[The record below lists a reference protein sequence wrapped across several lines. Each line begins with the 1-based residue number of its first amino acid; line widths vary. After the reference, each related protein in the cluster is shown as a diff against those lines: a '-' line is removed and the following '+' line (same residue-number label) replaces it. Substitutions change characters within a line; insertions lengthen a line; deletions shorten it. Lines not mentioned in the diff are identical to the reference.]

1 MNADRN
7 AQRAA
12 DFPGRYPHN
21 QHRTSRIR
29 GGSILRADSGILLS
43 MLRRCTA
50 HLLLGVLSAGAVEL
64 SSSIESAA
72 QVIQSGPSSCPGVAL
87 TFDLCP
93 VRKGSGYDQP
103 LMDYLITHR
112 IPATFFMSGKW
123 MAKHQEQ
130 VDHLLGMGFFEVG
143 THGDVHAHL
152 PMQDAGEQRAEIVGP
167 VKMLREHYAHEATLF
182 RPPYG
187 EYNDVTVTVVKSLGL
202 RFIQWNIES
211 GDPDPTL
218 LAEQILTRVA
228 KRAKPGSIVV
238 FHANGKGKQTRQV
251 IERLTTDILPQK
263 GLRPMTVSELL
274 NCNPRTH
281 D

>member
-1 MNADRN
+1 MRRHDLLRLL
-7 AQRAA
+7 
-12 DFPGRYPHN
+12 PG
-21 QHRTSRIR
+21 
-29 GGSILRADSGILLS
+29 
-43 MLRRCTA
+43 
-50 HLLLGVLSAGAVEL
+50 LLLAATFSPFLPTDGL
-64 SSSIESAA
+64 A
-72 QVIQSGPSSCPGVAL
+72 QVIKAGQPTCPGVAL

-103 LMDYLITHR
+103 LMDYLIKHR

-123 MAKHQEQ
+123 MAKHEPE
-130 VDHLLGMGFFEVG
+130 VDHLLGMEFFEMG

-152 PMQDAGEQRAEIVGP
+152 PMHDADEQRREILGP
-167 VKMLREHYAHEATLF
+167 VKMLQERYAHETALF

-187 EYNDVTVTVVKSLGL
+187 EYNDVTVDVVKLLGL

-211 GDPDPTL
+211 GDPDPRL
-218 LAEQILTRVA
+218 SAEQILTGVA
-228 KRAKPGSIVV
+228 NRTKPGSIIV

-251 IERLTTDILPQK
+251 IEQLTSDILPRK

-274 NCNPRTH
+274 NCRPPAH